1 MECGGS
7 NFLVRRE
14 FCATHRPAMSE
25 GIAAVL
31 DRIEAQQNAEPTPDD
46 IPLIQLADMVVRGKV
61 KLSPPQMR
69 MLIEM
74 LPFVAPKLSAVGYM
88 READM
93 FATRLERAIE
103 RSNGAKLI
111 EARAVEVPPTQEE
124 V

>member
-1 MECGGS
+1 
-7 NFLVRRE
+7 
-14 FCATHRPAMSE
+14 MSQ

-31 DRIEAQQNAEPTPDD
+31 DRIEAQQNAEPIPDD